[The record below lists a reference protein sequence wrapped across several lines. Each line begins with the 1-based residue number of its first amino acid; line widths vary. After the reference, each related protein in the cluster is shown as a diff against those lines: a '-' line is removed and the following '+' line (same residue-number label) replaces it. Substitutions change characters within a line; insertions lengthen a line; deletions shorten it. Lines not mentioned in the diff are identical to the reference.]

1 MLLVVLLV
9 PYAMKLFEVEIH
21 VLDFILG
28 AVVIEE
34 GYIMAFE
41 SSKLIKV
48 ELKYLLNQDCLA
60 SVYYMRECNVSS
72 QTQNYCW
79 YKTFLRVISSIN
91 SRSQCQQ
98 GHRYAKSSCQLD
110 HLETLV
116 PSSVNNVV
124 ITNIIYVRLRKV
136 QAFCRLFFLKGP
148 LYVFGRDQKGSNHQ
162 VCSF

>member
-48 ELKYLLNQDCLA
+48 ELKYLLN
-60 SVYYMRECNVSS
+60 
-72 QTQNYCW
+72 
-79 YKTFLRVISSIN
+79 
-91 SRSQCQQ
+91 
-98 GHRYAKSSCQLD
+98 
-110 HLETLV
+110 
-116 PSSVNNVV
+116 
-124 ITNIIYVRLRKV
+124 
-136 QAFCRLFFLKGP
+136 
-148 LYVFGRDQKGSNHQ
+148 
-162 VCSF
+162 